1 MTIARRNGKKDYEE
15 PVFDEE
21 YIIMVE
27 NQDDVIDR
35 INPSG
40 PVSPVGSEDDDAT
53 ERVGTRL
60 FQNLPNADRLTRAAG
75 ADR

>member
-1 MTIARRNGKKDYEE
+1 MTIAKRNGVKDYEE
-15 PVFDEE
+15 PVFNEE
-21 YIIMVE
+21 NIIMVE
-27 NQDDVIDR
+27 NHDDVIDR

-60 FQNLPNADRLTRAAG
+60 F
-75 ADR
+75 